1 MPMNSRLLRPL
12 ARRQASAPPF
22 SPASVAGLVGWY
34 DSSDLATLFQD
45 ADGTGAVT
53 NGDPVGYW
61 QDKSGTGN
69 HATQSGSTSFKPTL
83 VTASTN
89 GKASLSFDN
98 ESLQSLG
105 FSSNPLAGS
114 AAGTGFYVCRGTE
127 GEGACIGHPLA
138 KFGNTG
144 DSDHYPCDGFTQY
157 SSFGR
162 ETRFS
167 FSYDPP
173 FTSTHVGVVMSRSA
187 DWRFWFKDTLATT
200 KTGSAV
206 SWGSFAGIGGNTNE
220 SNAAFYYPGVVCEVL
235 LYAAAVSDA
244 DRATITN
251 YLVTKWGIA

>member
-1 MPMNSRLLRPL
+1 
-12 ARRQASAPPF
+12 
-22 SPASVAGLVGWY
+22 
-34 DSSDLATLFQD
+34 LFQD
-45 ADGTGAVT
+45 ADGTGAAT
-53 NGDPVGYW
+53 NGDPVGYV
-61 QDKSGTGN
+61 QDKSGAGN

-98 ESLQSLG
+98 GSLQSLG

-114 AAGTGFYVCRGTE
+114 SAGTAFYVCRGNL
-127 GEGACIGHPLA
+127 GGGSCIGHPLG
-138 KFGNTG
+138 KFGMTG
-144 DSDHYPCDGFTQY
+144 DADHYPCGSAQY

-162 ETRFS
+162 DTRFS

-200 KTGSAV
+200 QTGSNV
-206 SWGSFAGIGGNTNE
+206 SWGSYAGIGGNRNE

-251 YLVTKWGIA
+251 YLVSKWGIA

>member
-1 MPMNSRLLRPL
+1 MPMNPRLLRPL

-22 SPASVAGLVGWY
+22 SPSSVAGLVGWY
-34 DSSDLATLFQD
+34 DASDLATLFQNSN
-45 ADGTGAVT
+45 GTGAV
-53 NGDPVGYW
+53 GGDDPVGYW

-69 HATQSGSTSFKPTL
+69 HATQSGSTSLKPTL
-83 VTASTN
+83 ATASTN

-98 ESLQSLG
+98 DSLQCLK
-105 FSSNPLAGS
+105 FAANPLAGS
-114 AAGTGFYVCRGTE
+114 AAGTAFYVCRGDL
-127 GEGACIGHPLA
+127 GEDACIGHPLA
-138 KFGNTG
+138 KFGDTV
-144 DSDHYPCDGFTQY
+144 DADHYPCGGFDHY

-162 ETRFS
+162 DTRFS

-206 SWGSFAGIGGNTNE
+206 SWGSFASIGGNGNE
-220 SNAAFYYPGVVCEVL
+220 SAAAFYYPGVVCEVL

-251 YLVTKWGIA
+251 YLVSKWGIA